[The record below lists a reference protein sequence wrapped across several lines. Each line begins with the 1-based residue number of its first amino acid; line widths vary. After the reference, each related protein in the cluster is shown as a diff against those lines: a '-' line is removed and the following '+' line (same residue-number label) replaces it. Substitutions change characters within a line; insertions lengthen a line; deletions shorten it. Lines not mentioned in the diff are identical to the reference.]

1 MGLAAAW
8 PPCHRAARPR
18 GAASA
23 AHGAAT
29 MQGPASTGFASFRA
43 SVSAG
48 SRADA
53 AAGARPPSM
62 QAPRHQGQHPHGR
75 CGAGRGCGAAHRD
88 MPDMCSLGLCGDLL
102 DCQLDCQCTASVM
115 RLSSVHQ
122 GCLRPAWH
130 GARQAFKPRGAHSQ
144 SVFLGYGICTGAARL
159 PQCMCRGLAPGAR
172 AACTLVVE
180 AQEGE
185 LDMATLCAQ
194 RPRSCS
200 VRAGATYT
208 GPLRTE

>member
-1 MGLAAAW
+1 MTACQACMGLAAAW

-62 QAPRHQGQHPHGR
+62 QAPRHHGQHPHGR

-102 DCQLDCQCTASVM
+102 DCQLDCQRTASV
-115 RLSSVHQ
+115 LI
-122 GCLRPAWH
+122 
-130 GARQAFKPRGAHSQ
+130 AFKRAP
-144 SVFLGYGICTGAARL
+144 RL
-159 PQCMCRGLAPGAR
+159 PEASVARDSPGFQAVWGAFTEYVLGLRQMHGR
-172 AACTLVVE
+172 CAA
-180 AQEGE
+180 AQVHV
-185 LDMATLCAQ
+185 Q
-194 RPRSCS
+194 
-200 VRAGATYT
+200 RAGAWCTCSMHFS
-208 GPLRTE
+208 G